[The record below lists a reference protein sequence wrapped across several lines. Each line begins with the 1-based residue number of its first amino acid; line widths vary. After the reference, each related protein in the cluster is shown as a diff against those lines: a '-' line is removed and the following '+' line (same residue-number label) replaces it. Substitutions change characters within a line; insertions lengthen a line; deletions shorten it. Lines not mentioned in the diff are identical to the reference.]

1 MGIAVGVVAGGGDV
15 IDGELAGVAD
25 GGDDEG
31 DLEGD
36 VIGGLEEVVGAFAGD
51 TGVVFG
57 DGEGALSAFTRM
69 PVTEIKRTQIETLTS
84 LIIFAF

>member
-1 MGIAVGVVAGGGDV
+1 MGVVAGGGNV

-36 VIGGLEEVVGAFAGD
+36 VNGGLEEVVGDLAGD

-57 DGEGALSAFTRM
+57 DGEGALSALTRM
-69 PVTEIKRTQIETLTS
+69 PVTEIKRTQIETGMS
-84 LIIFAF
+84 LFIFAF